1 MGHQNAHYLKL
12 KGKTYYFSRRVP
24 KPLQVYTSVTRVELC
39 LRTSVKS
46 SALRQSMLLNADL
59 EDQWS
64 RSVRKQTMNFGGYW
78 LS

>member
-1 MGHQNAHYLKL
+1 MGHQSPHYLKL

-24 KPLQVYTSVTRVELC
+24 KELQKHSKCSRFEVC

-46 SALRQSMLLNADL
+46 VAL
-59 EDQWS
+59 
-64 RSVRKQTMNFGGYW
+64 KQAI